1 MPIALFHKLTLAALV
16 TTSVLVAS
24 LTALLTASPARAD
37 DAVVV
42 GTNAAP
48 VASASTA
55 PAGPATTPARSLA
68 ASLPRETET
77 ATGDFGS
84 LAEGA
89 RERGFFGEILPT
101 AAALGG
107 TLLVIVL
114 TRSVIKRFGGQLG
127 PGKRPSGVV
136 EILARY
142 PVARGQQV
150 VLLKV
155 GRRVLVVHQGAQAM
169 QTLSEFSEGDDVAD
183 LITRCEAGAKNAKD
197 PTRDFSFDALLR
209 TAGKSFDEETG
220 AGRAARIDPRDALP
234 AVMRGAEIETVDLT
248 RARKSTRGGGSR

>member
-1 MPIALFHKLTLAALV
+1 MPIALFRKLTLAALV
-16 TTSVLVAS
+16 TTSVFATTLAS
-24 LTALLTASPARAD
+24 FVVSPARAD
-37 DAVVV
+37 DAVVA

-48 VASASTA
+48 VASSSTA
-55 PAGPATTPARSLA
+55 PAAPARSLA
-68 ASLPRETET
+68 SSLPREAET
-77 ATGDFGS
+77 AKGDFGS

-169 QTLSEFSEGDDVAD
+169 QTLSEFSEADDVAD
-183 LITRCEAGAKNAKD
+183 LITRCEAGTKNAKD

-220 AGRAARIDPRDALP
+220 ASRAARIDPRDALP

-248 RARKSTRGGGSR
+248 RARKNTRGGGSR

>member
-1 MPIALFHKLTLAALV
+1 MPIALFRKLTLAALV
-16 TTSVLVAS
+16 TTSVFSVS
-24 LTALLTASPARAD
+24 LTALLAASPARAD

-48 VASASTA
+48 VASSSTD
-55 PAGPATTPARSLA
+55 PVGPATTPARSLA

-169 QTLSEFSEGDDVAD
+169 QTLSEFSEADDVAD

-220 AGRAARIDPRDALP
+220 SGRAARIDPRDALP

-248 RARKSTRGGGSR
+248 RARKNTRGGGSR